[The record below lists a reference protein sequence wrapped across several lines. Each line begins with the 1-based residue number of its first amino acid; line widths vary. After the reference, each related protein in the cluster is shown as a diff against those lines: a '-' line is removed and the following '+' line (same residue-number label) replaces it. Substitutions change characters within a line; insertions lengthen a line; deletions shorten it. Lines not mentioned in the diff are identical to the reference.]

1 MNLYINN
8 IKYNRLFHIDP
19 CDKKKKELIINYVT
33 IKNKEI
39 EEVYVENTNVMIN
52 NIKTIRKATYG
63 LRNINQEVDVTD
75 ILNKHLC
82 KNRYMYLTPTIKIH
96 GFNDKLTCIS
106 IFQNVAKQ
114 TNRILLINFK
124 ENRLRSDIKDTYNCN
139 LSNIFDFKQSHIICD
154 TNKINEIMLDINSEN
169 KIILTRKKCSYDSC
183 LNNVKNLP
191 HQFVFIQ
198 ERGICNQKLINVHR
212 FFFSSIILNKVI
224 YDYCLDKINSLPKE
238 YSYIQVRCSDRKS
251 DYKKLLREE
260 IKGLKKNIYIATDN
274 KEVIDYARE
283 TYKNYNIYNFTEF
296 GNTLGKPLHFSKVD
310 GQTQLRDIICDNS
323 LVFNAATYSS
333 NSHGGFTKLCR
344 NAFNNK
350 NLNFLKH

>member
-8 IKYNRLFHIDP
+8 IEYNTLFHIDP
-19 CDKKKKELIINYVT
+19 CEKKKKELIINYVT

-39 EEVYVENTNVMIN
+39 EEVYVENTNVVIN
-52 NIKTIRKATYG
+52 NIKTIKKATYG
-63 LRNINQEVDVTD
+63 LRNINKVIDVTEM
-75 ILNKHLC
+75 LNKHLC
-82 KNRYMYLTPTIKIH
+82 KNRYIYLTPSGRVK
-96 GFNDKLTCIS
+96 GFNDILTAIYAY
-106 IFQNVAKQ
+106 QTVAIQ
-114 TNRILLINFK
+114 TNRILLVNFK
-124 ENRLRSDIKDTYNCN
+124 SNNYGKITYNCN
-139 LSNIFDFKQSHIICD
+139 LNNIFNFKHSHIICD
-154 TNKINEIMLDINSEN
+154 TNEID
-169 KIILTRKKCSYDSC
+169 KIILDVKPENMITLTRKKCNYSSCYD
-183 LNNVKNLP
+183 VIKNL
-191 HQFVFIQ
+191 HHEIVFVPQ
-198 ERGICNQKLINVHR
+198 RGANGAGRSEKKYQ

-260 IKGLKKNIYIATDN
+260 IKDFKKNIYIATDN

-310 GQTQLRDIICDNS
+310 GQTQLRDIICDIS